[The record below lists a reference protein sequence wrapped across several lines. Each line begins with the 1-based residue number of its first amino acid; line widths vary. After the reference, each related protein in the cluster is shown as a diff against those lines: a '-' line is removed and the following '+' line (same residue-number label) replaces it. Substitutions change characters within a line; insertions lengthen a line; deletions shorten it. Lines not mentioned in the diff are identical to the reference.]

1 MATLIYTIFTI
12 AHILLLIWGLRLWRQ
27 SGSIRLF
34 LVLLPI
40 IGLVYDNAVIALGS
54 LPGPGELLQS
64 LNVGRF
70 LLHAIITPM
79 LIMAALDMARRAG
92 VGWASNQIVFALF
105 GVFTVIL
112 ILFGLSE
119 MPRMVFEPVVY
130 GSTLRYVDTAVAGPP
145 LPSII
150 TITLIIIIGI
160 FIWRKQRWPWLFAG
174 ALIMFIGS
182 AMPPSVVGPA
192 IGSGAEVVL
201 LTSLLATEAHIQKTV
216 KNVQDTNSSF
226 TIHNSYWT
234 LAFLF

>member
-1 MATLIYTIFTI
+1 MATLIYIIYTI
-12 AHILLLIWGLRLWRQ
+12 AHILLLIWGVRLWRQ

-40 IGLVYDNAVIALGS
+40 IGLLYDNAIIALGS
-54 LPGPGELLQS
+54 LLGPSELLQT
-64 LNVGRF
+64 LNMGRF

-92 VGWASNQIVFALF
+92 VGWAANRVVYALF
-105 GVFTVIL
+105 GLFTVVL

-145 LPSII
+145 IPSII
-150 TITLIIIIGI
+150 TIILIMVIGI
-160 FIWRKQRWPWLFAG
+160 FIWRQQQWPWLFIG
-174 ALIMFIGS
+174 ALLMFIGS

-192 IGSGAEVVL
+192 VGSGAEVIL
-201 LTSLLATEAHIQKTV
+201 LTSLLATEAHIQKTTKNV
-216 KNVQDTNSSF
+216 KNTNSSF
-226 TIHNSYWT
+226 SLHN
-234 LAFLF
+234 L

>member
-1 MATLIYTIFTI
+1 
-12 AHILLLIWGLRLWRQ
+12 
-27 SGSIRLF
+27 
-34 LVLLPI
+34 
-40 IGLVYDNAVIALGS
+40 
-54 LPGPGELLQS
+54 
-64 LNVGRF
+64 
-70 LLHAIITPM
+70 
-79 LIMAALDMARRAG
+79 
-92 VGWASNQIVFALF
+92 
-105 GVFTVIL
+105 
-112 ILFGLSE
+112 GLSE

>member
-119 MPRMVFEPVVY
+119 MPR
-130 GSTLRYVDTAVAGPP
+130 
-145 LPSII
+145 I
-150 TITLIIIIGI
+150 
-160 FIWRKQRWPWLFAG
+160 
-174 ALIMFIGS
+174 
-182 AMPPSVVGPA
+182 
-192 IGSGAEVVL
+192 
-201 LTSLLATEAHIQKTV
+201 TSLLATEAHIQKTV

-226 TIHNSYWT
+226 TIHNSYWI

>member
-119 MPRMVFEPVVY
+119 MPR
-130 GSTLRYVDTAVAGPP
+130 
-145 LPSII
+145 I
-150 TITLIIIIGI
+150 
-160 FIWRKQRWPWLFAG
+160 
-174 ALIMFIGS
+174 
-182 AMPPSVVGPA
+182 
-192 IGSGAEVVL
+192 
-201 LTSLLATEAHIQKTV
+201 TSLLATEAHIQKTV

>member
-1 MATLIYTIFTI
+1 MATLIYIIYTI
-12 AHILLLIWGLRLWRQ
+12 AHILLLIWGVRLWRQ

-40 IGLVYDNAVIALGS
+40 IGLLYDNAIIALGS
-54 LPGPGELLQS
+54 LLGPSELLQT
-64 LNVGRF
+64 LNMGRF

-92 VGWASNQIVFALF
+92 VGWAANRVVYALF
-105 GVFTVIL
+105 GLFTVVL

-145 LPSII
+145 IPSII
-150 TITLIIIIGI
+150 TIILIMIIGI
-160 FIWRKQRWPWLFAG
+160 FIWRQQQWPWLFIG
-174 ALIMFIGS
+174 ALLNFIGS

-192 IGSGAEVVL
+192 VGSGAEVIL
-201 LTSLLATEAHIQKTV
+201 LTSLLATEAHIQKTTKNV
-216 KNVQDTNSSF
+216 KNTNSSF
-226 TIHNSYWT
+226 SLHN
-234 LAFLF
+234 L